1 MIITT
6 MVIASLIAARKQI
19 INIISNIDYVLV
31 ALILTI
37 LIGLSAFIYY
47 TLMVMSSSIMIS
59 L

>member
-6 MVIASLIAARKQI
+6 IVIASLIAARKQI

-31 ALILTI
+31 ASILTI

-47 TLMVMSSSIMIS
+47 TLMVMSSFIMIS

>member
-6 MVIASLIAARKQI
+6 IVIASLIAARKQI
-19 INIISNIDYVLV
+19 INIISNIDYVVV
-31 ALILTI
+31 ASILTI

-47 TLMVMSSSIMIS
+47 TLMVMSSFIMIS

>member
-6 MVIASLIAARKQI
+6 IVIASLIAARKQI

-31 ALILTI
+31 ASILTI

>member
-19 INIISNIDYVLV
+19 MHIFSNIDYVLIIS
-31 ALILTI
+31 ILTI
-37 LIGLSAFIYY
+37 LIALSAFIYY
-47 TLMVMSSSIMIS
+47 SLMFFTSSIMIS

>member
-6 MVIASLIAARKQI
+6 MIIASLIAARKQI

-31 ALILTI
+31 ASILTI

-47 TLMVMSSSIMIS
+47 TLMVMSSFIMIS